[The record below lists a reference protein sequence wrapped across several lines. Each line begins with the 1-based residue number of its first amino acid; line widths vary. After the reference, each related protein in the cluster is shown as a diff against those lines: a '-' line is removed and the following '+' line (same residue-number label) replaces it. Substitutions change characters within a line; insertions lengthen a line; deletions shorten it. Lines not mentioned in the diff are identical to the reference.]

1 MYASSQWFAAQ
12 ALSSIRHGMGSRVAF
27 AVARRAKTWIAA
39 RRSIAPAPLTG
50 LTVAVS
56 TARALALDVP
66 RGCTLR
72 VVSGQLWITA
82 EGHSRDVIANPGST
96 VTLEPDVR
104 SNVSAFRDAIAVVSL
119 PAGARAGTFAL
130 SDRRGERVLTVTA
143 AGSGWQGVVKSHF
156 AALVVAL
163 RRHAARLAVATGVSA

>member
-82 EGHSRDVIANPGST
+82 EGHSPAPDLWECYVAGPESNPDPANWRTELNRP
-96 VTLEPDVR
+96 L
-104 SNVSAFRDAIAVVSL
+104 VS
-119 PAGARAGTFAL
+119 
-130 SDRRGERVLTVTA
+130 
-143 AGSGWQGVVKSHF
+143 
-156 AALVVAL
+156 
-163 RRHAARLAVATGVSA
+163 